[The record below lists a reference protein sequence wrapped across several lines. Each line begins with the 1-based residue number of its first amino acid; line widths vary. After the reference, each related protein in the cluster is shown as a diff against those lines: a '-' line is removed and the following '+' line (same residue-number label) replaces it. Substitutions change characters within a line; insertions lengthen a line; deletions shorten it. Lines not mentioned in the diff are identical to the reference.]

1 MILMMKQVVGQSMNL
16 WQVFTIQQTS
26 IEPIDSTTVDQC
38 LENGQVLLRS
48 FCNDP
53 VDMNGVHIISAAP
66 MKSLRRNSILIL
78 VVSRV
83 KRLGSLQSHMIA

>member
-53 VDMNGVHIISAAP
+53 VDMNGVHIIISCTYEKP
-66 MKSLRRNSILIL
+66 TLRTRNST
-78 VVSRV
+78 RV
-83 KRLGSLQSHMIA
+83 KRLGNLQSHMIT